1 IETSADVNMEEV
13 DEDMIVEDADEY
25 SAQPWMKPHNL
36 LQDKL
41 LRYILDTG
49 RLAEEVIVKEGVI
62 CLLREDF
69 WTLGLRREMES
80 DIGNACMKLIY
91 EDARAHGKDIYTA
104 DMYVVTT
111 WKDSVAP
118 LAYFP
123 DDADMKDALVFPL
136 WTKAAGPEHYLSI
149 AHPFLFSSLEGC
161 YKVYCWSLNSNNT
174 T

>member
-1 IETSADVNMEEV
+1 MSHMHHITDLSGSKATVDLPDFDAPVTGMETSADVNMEEV

-80 DIGNACMKLIY
+80 D
-91 EDARAHGKDIYTA
+91 GKDIYTA

-136 WTKAAGPEHYLSI
+136 WTKAAGPEHYL
-149 AHPFLFSSLEGC
+149 LCEYCTSS
-161 YKVYCWSLNSNNT
+161 
-174 T
+174 

>member
-1 IETSADVNMEEV
+1 IETSADMNMEEV

-36 LQDKL
+36 LKDKL

-49 RLAEEVIVKEGVI
+49 RLAEEVIVKEGI
-62 CLLREDF
+62 FFMDQ
-69 WTLGLRREMES
+69 
-80 DIGNACMKLIY
+80 N
-91 EDARAHGKDIYTA
+91 GKDIYTA

-111 WKDSVAP
+111 WKDSVDP
-118 LAYFP
+118 LAYLP

-149 AHPFLFSSLEGC
+149 AHRLDPGQWTEVTGLDIGVTHN
-161 YKVYCWSLNSNNT
+161 YNT
-174 T
+174 TFSCSCFSIFFLGRLL